1 MLASLIGWA
10 LLVFSGILFVTAM
23 AAFVHPPWFRDPKTG
38 VIPPRW
44 KTLLT
49 AWIAP
54 IFPAAIGLAILI

>member
-10 LLVFSGILFVTAM
+10 LLVSSGILFVTAM

-44 KTLLT
+44 NALLS
-49 AWIAP
+49 AWMAP
-54 IFPAAIGLAILI
+54 SFPAAIGLTILI